1 MPLKAVRIL
10 GYAGLLP
17 FIGLVLVIQLSSTPN
32 NFLAAESL
40 AGYGAV
46 IVAFLGAIHWGA
58 NLRSMSSVIP
68 MTNSIV
74 PTGERWSERNA
85 WVWGI
90 IPALTAW
97 LALHLYIPVA
107 LLILAA
113 LLLIQL
119 VIDKATYP
127 HYFNNVTACQAF
139 LKIRTHLTFVAIV
152 CLAWGANAILFA

>member
-17 FIGLVLVIQLSSTPN
+17 FIGLALITQLGSTPN

-58 NLRSMSSVIP
+58 SLRSINTTP
-68 MTNSIV
+68 PAAT
-74 PTGERWSERNA
+74 RWSERNA
-85 WVWGI
+85 WVWGV

-119 VIDKATYP
+119 VIDKTTYP
-127 HYFNNVTACQAF
+127 HYFSNEVACRVF
-139 LKIRTHLTFVAIV
+139 LQMRTHLTFVAMA
-152 CLAWGANAILFA
+152 CLAWSANVILLN

>member
-1 MPLKAVRIL
+1 MTLKVVRIL

-17 FIGLVLVIQLSSTPN
+17 FIGLALVIQLGSTPN

-58 NLRSMSSVIP
+58 NLRLMGSVIP
-68 MTNSIV
+68 VTNSTV
-74 PTGERWSERNA
+74 PTAERWSERNV
-85 WVWGI
+85 WIWGI

-119 VIDKATYP
+119 VIDKTTYP
-127 HYFNNVTACQAF
+127 HYFKNATACQAF
-139 LKIRTHLTFVAIV
+139 LKMRTHLTFVAMA

>member
-127 HYFNNVTACQAF
+127 HYFNNATACQAF
-139 LKIRTHLTFVAIV
+139 LKMRTNLTFVAIV